1 MCTLNGNKLKATAG
15 HLHYLSIIRN
25 TLNVHRRAYININ
38 TLFGILVPTQDGN
51 TFPPLKYDQKAGTG
65 YKSLIAKLRLVLLTR
80 FSNLR
85 VPNLL
90 GNRLFIC
97 TFRQIAG
104 LSHAE
109 LSNCGKV
116 VLLIVGP
123 LICSEDK

>member
-1 MCTLNGNKLKATAG
+1 MFVYLFSYLFDTYYISGSSRFTLLLPA
-15 HLHYLSIIRN
+15 
-25 TLNVHRRAYININ
+25 V
-38 TLFGILVPTQDGN
+38 V
-51 TFPPLKYDQKAGTG
+51 
-65 YKSLIAKLRLVLLTR
+65 LTR
-80 FSNLR
+80 FLLR

>member
-1 MCTLNGNKLKATAG
+1 MISGGRCVPAGGACVEGWTRGLRYQGVGISEYTREGDRGEPSRKLG
-15 HLHYLSIIRN
+15 RGGSVFENDRQ
-25 TLNVHRRAYININ
+25 
-38 TLFGILVPTQDGN
+38 GSQ
-51 TFPPLKYDQKAGTG
+51 
-65 YKSLIAKLRLVLLTR
+65 
-80 FSNLR
+80 LR